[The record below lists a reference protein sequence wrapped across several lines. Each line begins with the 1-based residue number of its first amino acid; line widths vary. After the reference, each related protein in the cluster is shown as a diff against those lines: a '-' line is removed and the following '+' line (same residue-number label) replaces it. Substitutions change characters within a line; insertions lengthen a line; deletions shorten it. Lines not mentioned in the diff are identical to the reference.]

1 MAIIK
6 RPPHDDGPVNAGEQ
20 RLLDFLSVK
29 LPDNF
34 YIIPNCNIAI
44 TGPNRIMKY
53 WEYDCLVVTPH
64 ALYHIENKD
73 WAGNLEGDDYAWFRN
88 GQEVANPHKTAGL
101 KSRILASKIKN
112 QHPDWNFGQIIT
124 LVTLSHPQQS
134 KFGLDP
140 TCDTY
145 KQTFTL
151 GESLAEFISNHEL
164 VSRSANGIQPLMNQ
178 LTDFLTGES
187 VERKRAERTTIFNYR
202 IEEKL
207 QETEEFTEYLCIPQ
221 FIATARYR
229 VREYPLDVA
238 DKSPKELQQLTYS
251 VQNAYMAQEKIG
263 DSPYIVNTKCQ
274 MNEEQ
279 TYYYEISRY
288 QDESSLRAKLNQ
300 KTFKQT
306 DKLSIIMDVANA
318 LKVAHKVQ
326 VYHRD
331 VCPENIYVYEG
342 GRAALAN
349 FRMSWFVEHIDL
361 SFSVNATGN
370 QSSPYT
376 APELLDGDVSSASD
390 IYSLGV
396 IFYQLMVGKLPFDS
410 VVTFMAALGGE
421 LPADHLPSH
430 VLKELPAWM
439 DEFVQKTIVADVN
452 KRWQTADEVL
462 DFLNRAVNEEVHKTI
477 ATTHTV
483 VTTKKEK
490 TLYLKDMKPG
500 MKVSPSMTLH

>member
-1 MAIIK
+1 
-6 RPPHDDGPVNAGEQ
+6 
-20 RLLDFLSVK
+20 
-29 LPDNF
+29 
-34 YIIPNCNIAI
+34 
-44 TGPNRIMKY
+44 
-53 WEYDCLVVTPH
+53 
-64 ALYHIENKD
+64 
-73 WAGNLEGDDYAWFRN
+73 
-88 GQEVANPHKTAGL
+88 
-101 KSRILASKIKN
+101 
-112 QHPDWNFGQIIT
+112 
-124 LVTLSHPQQS
+124 
-134 KFGLDP
+134 
-140 TCDTY
+140 
-145 KQTFTL
+145 
-151 GESLAEFISNHEL
+151 
-164 VSRSANGIQPLMNQ
+164 MNQ

-187 VERKRAERTTIFNYR
+187 VERKCAERTTIFNYR

-342 GRAALAN
+342 GKAALAN

-410 VVTFMAALGGE
+410 VVTFMAAFQG
-421 LPADHLPSH
+421 
-430 VLKELPAWM
+430 VNCR
-439 DEFVQKTIVADVN
+439 QTICPVM
-452 KRWQTADEVL
+452 
-462 DFLNRAVNEEVHKTI
+462 
-477 ATTHTV
+477 
-483 VTTKKEK
+483 
-490 TLYLKDMKPG
+490 Y
-500 MKVSPSMTLH
+500 